1 MFLLARRI
9 PTPYRLGSAN
19 AALSDESGLSPL
31 SGLKIAK
38 PDSSSVGFLRFS
50 KKFFGAQRYELLAP
64 RAGVC
69 ILARIP
75 EANNI
80 KRITII
86 LYFIF
91 LVSIYMYLVLPN

>member
-38 PDSSSVGFLRFS
+38 LGYSSEGILRLKKNFLVQ
-50 KKFFGAQRYELLAP
+50 KYELLAQ
-64 RAGVC
+64 RAGSCGLV
-69 ILARIP
+69 RSRP
-75 EANNI
+75 E
-80 KRITII
+80 
-86 LYFIF
+86 F
-91 LVSIYMYLVLPN
+91 LELIM